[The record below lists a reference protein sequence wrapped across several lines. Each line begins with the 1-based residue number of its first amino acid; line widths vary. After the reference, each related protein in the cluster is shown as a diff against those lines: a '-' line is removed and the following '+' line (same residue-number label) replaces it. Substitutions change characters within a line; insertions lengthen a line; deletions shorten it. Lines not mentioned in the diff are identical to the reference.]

1 MAFDSPEAKQLN
13 KDIFECIY
21 FHALTTSS
29 ALAKVDGELP
39 ALSPHCIWSIC
50 CIWSTCYIWPY
61 LASSVRIALCL
72 ITSLHLV
79 NSALHQVNLLQLFH
93 NSLHLIYLLHLA
105 VGVSTWLHLFCIAL
119 CLITSLHQ
127 VNHCI
132 WTTCCI
138 WSLCV
143 KDSGHWGHLAA
154 SRQQCSAR
162 HAHSNVCQL

>member
-72 ITSLHLV
+72 ITSLHQVNLLHLV

-138 WSLCV
+138 WSL
-143 KDSGHWGHLAA
+143 
-154 SRQQCSAR
+154 
-162 HAHSNVCQL
+162 